1 MSCPENEP
9 AGTYR
14 ERVILRR
21 CSAYSRI
28 RGCTSIVLIYHSEGA
43 SVCTLLECLGW
54 DLVEGWLVSASK
66 RPTGFSSWAGLVTV
80 VLINATDSL
89 AGEEGNLTWEHILV
103 PSVGIMDE
111 IVSVAWQ

>member
-1 MSCPENEP
+1 M
-9 AGTYR
+9 
-14 ERVILRR
+14 
-21 CSAYSRI
+21 
-28 RGCTSIVLIYHSEGA
+28 
-43 SVCTLLECLGW
+43 
-54 DLVEGWLVSASK
+54 
-66 RPTGFSSWAGLVTV
+66 